1 MAEWIELPRDPLY
14 YQRDQVNF
22 LDARRERFC
31 LECKKVFQALPETP
45 LCPKC
50 RIKGE
55 RVWDRMTIMAGRRFG
70 KSLAGSMAGAEE
82 ACFPGTIGW
91 ACAPTIPK
99 LHRYV
104 IPAFQR
110 LIPKDWVLKWD
121 SELKDLWLKNKSL
134 IHFQTLEDP
143 DQGRGQGLD
152 WLWIDEVCEL
162 REEHWNVIR
171 PSLAGDTVAFF
182 TTTPKGKD
190 WVYKQLYQPATEGV
204 PGYWACHSKTSES
217 ANPRVN
223 ADFLAREK
231 QLMTDEWYRQ
241 EYEADFVSFEGAIY
255 GALVQPQI
263 IRKENEIEQMH
274 KLGLTEWPK
283 LNPSRTLYVGLDEG
297 ADHPFGAAF
306 GVYVGD
312 NIVWIGEYL
321 QRDRT
326 FQDHVAY
333 LKRWS
338 AENYTKW
345 AINKNARQPMIELA
359 RLGVNCV
366 PAENEQ
372 LAGTQRIKTF
382 LQNRRMWF
390 VESRVPRLISQMESL
405 KVAPP
410 RADKQSTGK
419 LRQWKVDDELADCV
433 RYATWM
439 LPEPEPVSEAD
450 EASTERD
457 LSAYPAHVQ
466 AEILRMREYNRK
478 MIEGDKYYEVA
489 SGVGEFW
496 A

>member
-82 ACFPGTIGW
+82 ACFPGPIGW
-91 ACAPTIPK
+91 ACALTIPK

-223 ADFLAREK
+223 ADFLAREE

-241 EYEADFVSFEGAIY
+241 ELS
-255 GALVQPQI
+255 
-263 IRKENEIEQMH
+263 
-274 KLGLTEWPK
+274 
-283 LNPSRTLYVGLDEG
+283 
-297 ADHPFGAAF
+297 
-306 GVYVGD
+306 
-312 NIVWIGEYL
+312 
-321 QRDRT
+321 
-326 FQDHVAY
+326 
-333 LKRWS
+333 
-338 AENYTKW
+338 
-345 AINKNARQPMIELA
+345 
-359 RLGVNCV
+359 
-366 PAENEQ
+366 
-372 LAGTQRIKTF
+372 
-382 LQNRRMWF
+382 
-390 VESRVPRLISQMESL
+390 LIHIS
-405 KVAPP
+405 
-410 RADKQSTGK
+410 
-419 LRQWKVDDELADCV
+419 
-433 RYATWM
+433 
-439 LPEPEPVSEAD
+439 EPTRP
-450 EASTERD
+450 
-457 LSAYPAHVQ
+457 Y
-466 AEILRMREYNRK
+466 
-478 MIEGDKYYEVA
+478 
-489 SGVGEFW
+489 
-496 A
+496 